1 MAEKKKGL
9 GRGLGEL
16 FVQNEETLPEGE
28 VVITAPIDKVYP
40 DADQHRKTFH
50 DETLKELAD
59 SIRLHGVIQP
69 LLVRK
74 FGTGYQ
80 IIAGERR
87 YRASKMAGLT
97 ELPVIVKDFDAQ
109 KASEA
114 ALIENL
120 QREDLNPIDEANGY
134 AQLMKSYNLTQEQ
147 AARQIGKSR
156 AYVANTLRLLNLP
169 VAAQSL
175 LKRGDLSAGHAR
187 ALLPLKDE
195 GEINDML
202 ARIVDQDLSV
212 REVEDIVRL
221 RLEGG
226 KNAKKL
232 TRKKEKNEVYL
243 SQLKQVSE
251 RATAHLGR
259 RVKVKDDGTGRGR
272 VEVEYFDSGDLEEL
286 LGTLCG
292 EGFLTKLQ

>member
-16 FVQNEETLPEGE
+16 FVPNEELPSEGG
-28 VVITAPIDKVYP
+28 VVISAPIEKVYP

-50 DETLKELAD
+50 DETLQELAE

-97 ELPVIVKDFDAQ
+97 EIPVIVKDFDAQ

-134 AQLMKSYNLTQEQ
+134 AQLMKSFNLTQEQ
-147 AARQIGKSR
+147 AAKQIGKSR

-169 VAAQSL
+169 AAAQSL
-175 LKRGDLSAGHAR
+175 LKRGDISAGHAR

-195 GEINDML
+195 EEINDML
-202 ARIVDQDLSV
+202 SRIVERDLSV
-212 REVEDIVRL
+212 REVEDIVRF

-243 SQLKQVSE
+243 AQLKRVSE

-259 RVKVKDDGTGRGR
+259 KVRVRDDGSGRGR
-272 VEVEYFDSGDLEEL
+272 IEVEYFDAGDLEEV

-292 EGFLTKLQ
+292 EGFLANLQ